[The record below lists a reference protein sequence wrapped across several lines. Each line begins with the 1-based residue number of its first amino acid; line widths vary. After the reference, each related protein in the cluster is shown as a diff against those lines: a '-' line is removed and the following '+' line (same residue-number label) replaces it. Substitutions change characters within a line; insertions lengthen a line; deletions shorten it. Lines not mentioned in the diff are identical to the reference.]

1 MDRTSEPEIPKSI
14 PIKGPGCK
22 SGGCAV
28 KVVRLTSGDLRRV
41 RWWTEETVR
50 SPDRVAE
57 VSRGHSRSW
66 RPKARTGGVV
76 SRSRALEGEGQPTLW
91 GASWPGQG

>member
-1 MDRTSEPEIPKSI
+1 VGGTSEQEITKST
-14 PIKGPGCK
+14 PIKGPSCR

-41 RWWTEETVR
+41 PRGTEETVR

-57 VSRGHSRSW
+57 VSRGHSRSDG
-66 RPKARTGGVV
+66 PKARTV
-76 SRSRALEGEGQPTLW
+76 RQD
-91 GASWPGQG
+91 Q